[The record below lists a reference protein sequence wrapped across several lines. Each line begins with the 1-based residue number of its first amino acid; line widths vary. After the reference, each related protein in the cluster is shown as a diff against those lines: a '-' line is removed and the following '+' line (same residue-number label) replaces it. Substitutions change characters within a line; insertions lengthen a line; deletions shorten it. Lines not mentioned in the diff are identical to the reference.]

1 LTRLSFHNLES
12 DSPTSSTTER
22 ETIVHGVI
30 FSVCWCS
37 QFPLRFAG
45 FLPSFSGKKK
55 YIYVK
60 WDQWIWLI
68 PVAERRASFCHT
80 HFSSSPCCQRT
91 LAETGGVCRCLRC
104 LINRGKSIHWH
115 NLAAS
120 EAASGISPC
129 HRCHRKCRGRATLQ
143 ITQTKF

>member
-1 LTRLSFHNLES
+1 MYYINYILYSLLYTVFSTIYSIYICIYLYTLTRLSFYNLES

-45 FLPSFSGKKK
+45 FLPSFSGTKN
-55 YIYVK
+55 IDVK

-91 LAETGGVCRCLRC
+91 LAETGGFADVCGVL
-104 LINRGKSIHWH
+104 
-115 NLAAS
+115 
-120 EAASGISPC
+120 
-129 HRCHRKCRGRATLQ
+129 
-143 ITQTKF
+143 